1 LFEGD
6 RWTLEKMLTN
16 KDPHQFFE
24 MLPSRIVAA
33 IVTDIENIKGF
44 DKVIKGLPP
53 NTVSI
58 SALCK
63 FI

>member
-6 RWTLEKMLTN
+6 HWTLGKILSN
-16 KDPHQFFE
+16 KDPNQFFE
-24 MLPSRIVAA
+24 MMPSRIIAAVA
-33 IVTDIENIKGF
+33 TDIESIKGF

-58 SALCK
+58 SVLCK
-63 FI
+63 

>member
-6 RWTLEKMLTN
+6 HWTLEKILSN

-24 MLPSRIVAA
+24 VLPSRIIAA
-33 IVTDIENIKGF
+33 VVPDIESIKGF

-58 SALCK
+58 SVLCK
-63 FI
+63 